1 MCEWNRN
8 IIIQDIVLAIVI
20 NTSATLLGGDP
31 FDHTWYTFT
40 CVALAT
46 NVLGQF
52 LLPTG
57 TWARALTGWAGEASW
72 RVYVQIFIENLIF
85 VTIISLG
92 AHRRRRSR
100 CRMARHLRLP
110 GPHWLRDL
118 RGAHLRPEAQGVGP
132 RVARIGYHWAS
143 LT

>member
-8 IIIQDIVLAIVI
+8 LIIQDIVLAIVI

-52 LLPTG
+52 ILPTG
-57 TWARALTGWAGEASW
+57 SIATALTKPLGDASW
-72 RVYVQIFIENLIF
+72 RIYVQIFIENLTF
-85 VTIISLG
+85 VTVISFTEAWVHTGGDGII
-92 AHRRRRSR
+92 A
-100 CRMARHLRLP
+100 A
-110 GPHWLRDL
+110 WLSTYVAL
-118 RGAHLRPEAQGVGP
+118 VLVGYVTSVILYHALKP
-132 RVARIGYHWAS
+132 RA
-143 LT
+143 

>member
-8 IIIQDIVLAIVI
+8 LIIQDIVLAIVI

-31 FDHTWYTFT
+31 FDHTWYIFT

-46 NVLGQF
+46 NVLGQL

-57 TWARALTGWAGEASW
+57 SWACALTDWAGDAEW

-85 VTIISLG
+85 VTIISFTEAWVHTG
-92 AHRRRRSR
+92 GTAVV
-100 CRMARHLRLP
+100 AA
-110 GPHWLRDL
+110 WLSTYVQL
-118 RGAHLRPEAQGVGP
+118 VLVGYVTSVVLYHALRPCA
-132 RVARIGYHWAS
+132 
-143 LT
+143 

>member
-85 VTIISLG
+85 VTIISLV
-92 AHRRRRSR
+92 A
-100 CRMARHLRLP
+100 A
-110 GPHWLRDL
+110 WLATYVYL
-118 RGAHLRPEAQGVGP
+118 VL
-132 RVARIGYHWAS
+132 IGYVTSVALYHA
-143 LT
+143 LKPRA